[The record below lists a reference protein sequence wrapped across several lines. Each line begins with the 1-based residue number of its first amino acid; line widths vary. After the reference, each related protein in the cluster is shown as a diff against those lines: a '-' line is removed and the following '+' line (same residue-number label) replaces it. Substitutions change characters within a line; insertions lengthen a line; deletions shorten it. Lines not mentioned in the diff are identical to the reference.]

1 MKQILPKKLFV
12 FKFKNT
18 KEIEEMQ
25 QTAFINKH
33 ALILFISEYTKN
45 ISHFRLN
52 AKKKIHTCVTVY
64 VYISH
69 NKLCSDTST
78 IAY

>member
-1 MKQILPKKLFV
+1 MKQILPQKLFV

-33 ALILFISEYTKN
+33 ALILFSSEYTKN
-45 ISHFRLN
+45 ISYFRLN
-52 AKKKIHTCVTVY
+52 AKKKIKCYCVCI
-64 VYISH
+64 YISH